1 MNSESLD
8 FRLFVEKNE
17 KKYRVCYTIEFF
29 CIFAVTKSNGPLA
42 QLNRVFDYGSKG
54 YRFESCRGH
63 EKRRL
68 TFVKRLFFRGAFR
81 GSLRQF
87 QSRLFFH
94 QIHLHHFYFDA
105 VAEAVVVA
113 VVQAY

>member
-1 MNSESLD
+1 MNTLCSFQNECAKVIKIFFCEKSHLLILKMEGVVNSESLD

-63 EKRRL
+63 EKKTLNIR
-68 TFVKRLFFRGAFR
+68 
-81 GSLRQF
+81 
-87 QSRLFFH
+87 
-94 QIHLHHFYFDA
+94 
-105 VAEAVVVA
+105 
-113 VVQAY
+113 